1 LPSIEPR
8 ELYAVLVQEHVSDVL
23 TGHRD
28 HQYASPPQPLESAL
42 VLAALLGAGKL
53 TDVGQ
58 AKVAIAGGRRI
69 VTIELTTPDAHH
81 TASGSAS
88 D

>member
-1 LPSIEPR
+1 MPSRELT
-8 ELYAVLVQEHVSDVL
+8 ELYAVLVEEHVSDVL

-28 HQYASPPQPLESAL
+28 QQYASPPQPLEAAL

-58 AKVAIAGGRRI
+58 ARVAIAGGRRI
-69 VTIELTTPDAHH
+69 VTIEPVTRV
-81 TASGSAS
+81 G
-88 D
+88 